1 MLPAYDCATKDE
13 FYSKLGAGILKLDG
27 IEKILRDN
35 PANKILKF
43 WTLQIPNPFKFLGG
57 DDKKK
62 GKKVIDGASPED
74 ADDPEFEIAPCCNP
88 IPGDE
93 VVGYS
98 NPDTHKIDVH
108 KKNCNELI
116 KLAAQHGNRLTPV
129 TWSSHKAM
137 SYLSILELRGIDRIG
152 ILMELSQVITG
163 ELNTNIRELHIQ
175 SHDGIFEGRISLY
188 VKNIKDLKMII
199 DKVIRIK
206 GVEQVNRVENKIE

>member
-1 MLPAYDCATKDE
+1 
-13 FYSKLGAGILKLDG
+13 
-27 IEKILRDN
+27 
-35 PANKILKF
+35 
-43 WTLQIPNPFKFLGG
+43 
-57 DDKKK
+57 
-62 GKKVIDGASPED
+62 
-74 ADDPEFEIAPCCNP
+74 
-88 IPGDE
+88 
-93 VVGYS
+93 
-98 NPDTHKIDVH
+98 
-108 KKNCNELI
+108 
-116 KLAAQHGNRLTPV
+116 
-129 TWSSHKAM
+129 M